1 MVLAVVMEPN
11 PPVRALV
18 LGDLAPARGAFD
30 ALAGDPALVVERGS
44 ASDAP
49 DVVVLVAERGVAAR
63 RAVEARAAHPAAK
76 LVVLVDREDPRVV
89 GELMGG
95 GACGVLI
102 GDVDEARLRDAILRA
117 AAGEIVLPDHHL
129 ASLVSSVGPERAQ
142 TPGETLDRLTA
153 REREILRSLAGGR
166 TAAQIG
172 SDLGISTLTVQ
183 THLKSIL
190 AKLGVHSK
198 IEAITLAWKDGLAP
212 VPTSA

>member
-11 PPVRALV
+11 TPVRALA
-18 LGDLAPARGAFD
+18 LGDLARCRGTFD
-30 ALAGDPALVVERGS
+30 ALAGDPGLVVERGS

-49 DVVVLVAERGVAAR
+49 DVVVLVTERGVAAR
-63 RAVEARAAHPAAK
+63 RAVEARSAHPSAK
-76 LVVLVDREDPRVV
+76 LVVLVDREDARVV
-89 GELMGG
+89 GELMRA
-95 GACGVLI
+95 GACGILI
-102 GDVDEARLRDAILRA
+102 GEVDAPRLRDAILRG
-117 AAGEIVLPDHHL
+117 AAGEIVVPDHHL
-129 ASLVSSVGPERAQ
+129 ASLVSSVDPGRAQ
-142 TPGETLDRLTA
+142 ARGEILERLTA

-166 TAAQIG
+166 STAQIA

-198 IEAITLAWKDGLAP
+198 IEAITLAWRDGLAP